1 MDAPSSTPS
10 RQGFPEITVVL
21 ADDHLVVRAGMRL
34 LLAQDPAFRIVA
46 ESATVPDT
54 LDAVREHRPRVLV
67 LDLTMAGQSSL
78 PMIPAL
84 LTASPGTRI
93 LVLTMQEDPAFTR
106 EALRTGAAGY
116 LLKEAAAEELLA
128 AAHQVADGA
137 TYVQPVL
144 GARLAVE
151 TPGPAHQEPVPVLG
165 ARSAAATPGPADQE
179 PLTVREAEVLS
190 LLALGHTNQEIAQ
203 RLYVSVRTVET
214 HRSRIR
220 DKLGKDT
227 RAELIAAAR
236 ERGLVA

>member
-10 RQGFPEITVVL
+10 RQGSPEVTVVL

-34 LLAQDPAFRIVA
+34 LLAQDQAFRIVA

-151 TPGPAHQEPVPVLG
+151 TPGPAHQEPLPELG
-165 ARSAAATPGPADQE
+165 ARSAAATPGPSDQE

-190 LLALGHTNQEIAQ
+190 LMALGHTNQEIAQ

>member
-1 MDAPSSTPS
+1 MDDPSSTAS
-10 RQGFPEITVVL
+10 RPGSREVTVVL

-34 LLAQDPAFRIVA
+34 LLAQDQAFRIVA

-54 LDAVREHRPRVLV
+54 LEAVRRTRPRVLV
-67 LDLTMAGQSSL
+67 LDLTMAGKSSL
-78 PMIPAL
+78 PVIPAL

-93 LVLTMQEDPAFTR
+93 LVLTMQEDPAFAR

-116 LLKEAAAEELLA
+116 LLKEAAAEELRA

-151 TPGPAHQEPVPVLG
+151 M
-165 ARSAAATPGPADQE
+165 PGPADQE
-179 PLTVREAEVLS
+179 ALTAREAEVLS
-190 LLALGHTNQEIAQ
+190 LLALGHTNQEIA
-203 RLYVSVRTVET
+203 RHLYVSVRTVES
-214 HRSRIR
+214 HRARIR

>member
-10 RQGFPEITVVL
+10 GQGSPEVTVVL

-54 LDAVREHRPRVLV
+54 LEAVREHRPRVLV

-78 PMIPAL
+78 PMIPPL

-151 TPGPAHQEPVPVLG
+151 TPGSANRESLPVLG
-165 ARSAAATPGPADQE
+165 ARSAAATPRPADQE

-214 HRSRIR
+214 HRARIR

>member
-1 MDAPSSTPS
+1 MDDPSSSPS
-10 RQGFPEITVVL
+10 GRAPREVTVVL

-54 LDAVREHRPRVLV
+54 LEAVRRTRPRVLV
-67 LDLTMAGQSSL
+67 LDLTMAGKSSL

-93 LVLTMQEDPAFTR
+93 LVLTMQEDPAFAR

-116 LLKEAAAEELLA
+116 LLKEAAAEELRA
-128 AAHQVADGA
+128 AAHQVAEGA

-151 TPGPAHQEPVPVLG
+151 M
-165 ARSAAATPGPADQE
+165 PGPADQE
-179 PLTVREAEVLS
+179 SLTIREAEVLS
-190 LLALGHTNQEIAQ
+190 LLALGHTNQEIA
-203 RLYVSVRTVET
+203 RHLYVSVRTVET
-214 HRSRIR
+214 HRARIR
-220 DKLGKDT
+220 DKLGKDS

>member
-1 MDAPSSTPS
+1 MDARSSTPV
-10 RQGFPEITVVL
+10 RQTPPAITVVL

-46 ESATVPDT
+46 ESATVPET
-54 LDAVREHRPRVLV
+54 LEAVRRHRPRVLV

-78 PMIPAL
+78 PVIPAM
-84 LTASPGTRI
+84 LTASPSTRI
-93 LVLTMQEDPAFTR
+93 LVLTMQEDPAFAR
-106 EALRTGAAGY
+106 EALRTGASGY

-128 AAHQVADGA
+128 AAHQVAGGA

-151 TPGPAHQEPVPVLG
+151 WPARAG
-165 ARSAAATPGPADQE
+165 KE
-179 PLTVREAEVLS
+179 PLTAREAEVLS

>member
-10 RQGFPEITVVL
+10 RQQPPGTTVVL

-54 LDAVREHRPRVLV
+54 LEAVRRTHPRVLV

-84 LTASPGTRI
+84 LTASPATRI
-93 LVLTMQEDPAFTR
+93 LILTMQEDPAFAR

-128 AAHQVADGA
+128 AAHQVARGA

-151 TPGPAHQEPVPVLG
+151 MPEPAEQE
-165 ARSAAATPGPADQE
+165 S
-179 PLTVREAEVLS
+179 LTAREAEVLS

-214 HRSRIR
+214 HRARIR

-236 ERGLVA
+236 ERGLVP

>member
-10 RQGFPEITVVL
+10 RQGSPEVTVVL

-34 LLAQDPAFRIVA
+34 LLAQDQAFRIVA

-78 PMIPAL
+78 PTIPAL

-151 TPGPAHQEPVPVLG
+151 TPGPAHQEPMPELG

-190 LLALGHTNQEIAQ
+190 LMALGHTNQEIAQ

>member
-1 MDAPSSTPS
+1 MDDPSSTPS
-10 RQGFPEITVVL
+10 GRAPREVTVVL

-34 LLAQDPAFRIVA
+34 LLAQDPVFRIVA

-54 LDAVREHRPRVLV
+54 LEAVRRTRPRVLV
-67 LDLTMAGQSSL
+67 LDLTMAGKSSL

-93 LVLTMQEDPAFTR
+93 LVLTMQEDPAFAR

-116 LLKEAAAEELLA
+116 LLKEAAAEELRA
-128 AAHQVADGA
+128 AAHQVAEGA

-151 TPGPAHQEPVPVLG
+151 M
-165 ARSAAATPGPADQE
+165 PGPADQE
-179 PLTVREAEVLS
+179 SLTVREAEVLS
-190 LLALGHTNQEIAQ
+190 LLALGHTNQEIA
-203 RLYVSVRTVET
+203 RHLFVSVRTVET
-214 HRSRIR
+214 HRARIR
-220 DKLGKDT
+220 DKLGKDS

>member
-1 MDAPSSTPS
+1 MDARSSTPV
-10 RQGFPEITVVL
+10 RQTPPAITVVL

-46 ESATVPDT
+46 ESATVPET
-54 LDAVREHRPRVLV
+54 LEAVRRHRPRVLV

-78 PMIPAL
+78 PVIPAL
-84 LTASPGTRI
+84 LTASPSTRI
-93 LVLTMQEDPAFTR
+93 LVLTMQEDPAFAR
-106 EALRTGAAGY
+106 EALRTGASGY

-128 AAHQVADGA
+128 AAHQVAGGA

-151 TPGPAHQEPVPVLG
+151 WPARAG
-165 ARSAAATPGPADQE
+165 QE
-179 PLTVREAEVLS
+179 PLTAREAEVLS

>member
-10 RQGFPEITVVL
+10 RHEPPGTTVVL

-54 LDAVREHRPRVLV
+54 LDAVRRTRPRVLV

-78 PMIPAL
+78 PMIPEL
-84 LTASPGTRI
+84 LTVSPGTRI
-93 LVLTMQEDPAFTR
+93 LVLTMQEDPAFAR
-106 EALRTGAAGY
+106 EALRTGASGY
-116 LLKEAAAEELLA
+116 LLKEAAAEELRA
-128 AAHQVADGA
+128 AVHQVAGGA

-151 TPGPAHQEPVPVLG
+151 APGPV
-165 ARSAAATPGPADQE
+165 DQE
-179 PLTVREAEVLS
+179 SLTAREAEVLS

-214 HRSRIR
+214 HRARIR

-236 ERGLVA
+236 ERGLVT

>member
-1 MDAPSSTPS
+1 MDDPSSTAS
-10 RQGFPEITVVL
+10 RPGSREVTVVL

-54 LDAVREHRPRVLV
+54 LEAVRRTRPRVLV
-67 LDLTMAGQSSL
+67 LDLTMAGKSSL
-78 PMIPAL
+78 PVIPAL

-93 LVLTMQEDPAFTR
+93 LVLTMQEDPAFAR

-116 LLKEAAAEELLA
+116 LLKEAAAEELRA
-128 AAHQVADGA
+128 AAHQVAGGA

-151 TPGPAHQEPVPVLG
+151 M
-165 ARSAAATPGPADQE
+165 PGPADQE
-179 PLTVREAEVLS
+179 ALTAREAEVLS
-190 LLALGHTNQEIAQ
+190 LLALGHTNQEIA
-203 RLYVSVRTVET
+203 RHLYVSVRTVES
-214 HRSRIR
+214 HRARIR

>member
-1 MDAPSSTPS
+1 MDACSSTPV
-10 RQGFPEITVVL
+10 RPNPQGIPVVL

-46 ESATVPDT
+46 ESSTVPDT
-54 LDAVREHRPRVLV
+54 LEAVRQHRPRVLV

-84 LTASPGTRI
+84 LTVSPGTRI
-93 LVLTMQEDPAFTR
+93 LVLTMQEDPAFAR

-144 GARLAVE
+144 GARLAID
-151 TPGPAHQEPVPVLG
+151 TPGPAE
-165 ARSAAATPGPADQE
+165 QE
-179 PLTVREAEVLS
+179 PLTAREAEVLS
-190 LLALGHTNQEIAQ
+190 LLALGHTNQEIAR